1 LSESASTNARI
12 SVVIP
17 IYDCAPYA
25 AEAIESV
32 LQQTLPPAEIILVDD
47 GSTDSS
53 FHIARSYET
62 AQGPGP
68 VVTVLQQPHAGIG
81 AARNLGCRHATG
93 NFLAFHD
100 ADDTWSLNKLELQ
113 MQRLLA
119 RPELDMVFT
128 NVLQFYS
135 PECDVPD
142 LERAQMESRIFAVPI
157 AASCLFR
164 RVAYDRVGPFRVDVR
179 VGEFVDWLGRARDA
193 GLISEGLPEPL
204 LQRRIHGTNTG
215 LREREYRGGYARV
228 LKDALDR
235 RRQAAASPA
244 SPAHQP
250 AGAAHE

>member
-1 LSESASTNARI
+1 MIELASTNARI

-32 LQQTLPPAEIILVDD
+32 LHQTLPPAEIILVDD
-47 GSTDSS
+47 SSTDNSLA
-53 FHIARSYET
+53 IARSYQST
-62 AQGPGP
+62 HGQCPSI
-68 VVTVLQQPHAGIG
+68 TVFQQPHAGIG

-113 MQRLLA
+113 MQRFLA

-128 NVLQFYS
+128 NVRQFHS
-135 PECDVPD
+135 PECDVSE
-142 LERAQMESRIFAVPI
+142 LERAQMEARIFAVPI

-164 RVAYDRVGPFRVDVR
+164 RASYDRVGPFRVDVR

-193 GLISEGLPEPL
+193 NLITEGLPQPL
-204 LQRRIHGTNTG
+204 LQRRIHGSNTG
-215 LREREYRGGYARV
+215 LRDREHRGGYARV

-235 RRQAAASPA
+235 RRLAAASPA
-244 SPAHQP
+244 SPAPQP
-250 AGAAHE
+250 AGAAHD